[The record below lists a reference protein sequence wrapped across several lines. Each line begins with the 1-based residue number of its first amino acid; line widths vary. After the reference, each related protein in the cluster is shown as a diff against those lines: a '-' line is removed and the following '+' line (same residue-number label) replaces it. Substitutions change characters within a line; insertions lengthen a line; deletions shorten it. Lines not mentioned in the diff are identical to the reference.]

1 MKNFKQYLAELDT
14 PRKEAKSTEEGNKEA
29 LKLAIAIRNFKK
41 KGGKIDKQPE
51 NIEKWWGKLSPEDKK
66 RAEKIAQYKKDKKK

>member
-1 MKNFKQYLAELDT
+1 MELGA
-14 PRKEAKSTEEGNKEA
+14 PSKEAEPTKEGNKEA